1 MEGQVMTLSRPVE
14 ESLRASQEHLR
25 DALAFAARGEK
36 PYVAKHIANF
46 LADIDNLIDAQD
58 IIERMEDFIKKE
70 GDKE

>member
-1 MEGQVMTLSRPVE
+1 MTLSRPVE

-36 PYVAKHIANF
+36 PYVAKHIADI
-46 LADIDNLIDAQD
+46 LAGIDNIIDSQD

-70 GDKE
+70 GSKDE

>member
-1 MEGQVMTLSRPVE
+1 MTLSRPVE

-36 PYVAKHIANF
+36 PYVAKHIADF
-46 LADIDNLIDAQD
+46 LASIDNLIDSQD

-70 GDKE
+70 GDKYE

>member
-1 MEGQVMTLSRPVE
+1 MTLSRPVE

-36 PYVAKHIANF
+36 PYVAKIIADF
-46 LADIDNLIDAQD
+46 LASIDNLIDSQD

>member
-1 MEGQVMTLSRPVE
+1 MTLSRPVE

-25 DALAFAARGEK
+25 DALAFAARGERS
-36 PYVAKHIANF
+36 YVAKHIADI
-46 LADIDNLIDAQD
+46 LAGIDNIIDSQD

>member
-1 MEGQVMTLSRPVE
+1 MTLSRPVE

-36 PYVAKHIANF
+36 PYVAKHIADI
-46 LADIDNLIDAQD
+46 LAGIDNIIDSQD

>member
-1 MEGQVMTLSRPVE
+1 MLTRQVE
-14 ESLRASQEHLR
+14 DSLRAAQEHLR

-36 PYVAKHIANF
+36 PYVAKHIADF
-46 LADIDNLIDAQD
+46 LASIDNLIDSQD